1 MNVSLVFCV
10 IISMKTS
17 DFIIFI
23 STVLTI
29 YGIGNVYV
37 FYHGLQALNGYQ
49 WIKPYYI
56 IVFIFLAFSYIAAR
70 LLQSYNFNGI
80 SNALLLIGSFW
91 LAALLYF
98 FLITV
103 MFDLLRVVNHFI
115 TIFPAFV
122 NFNYEKTKLA
132 VFIVSLISV
141 SALLTYGYYNAK
153 NPVVNTIELNISK
166 ENSKELVLNAVVVSD
181 IHLGPLSSGKWFDD
195 IVERINSLN
204 PDIILLVGDVID
216 EDIKPVLEKNLGDHL
231 LNLKSKYGVFAVT
244 GNHEYIGGVEP
255 AVKYL
260 TDHNITV
267 LSDTAVL
274 VNNQFYL
281 AGREDKDIERFTG
294 RKRKSIEQIIEE
306 VDNKFPVVLLNHQ
319 PAQLDELTSKGIDLS
334 ISGHTHHGQFFPNN
348 LVTNLIYEVSTGL
361 VNKYGTWIYVSTGL
375 GTWGPPVR
383 IGNKPEIVNFIIN
396 NK

>member
-132 VFIVSLISV
+132 VFILSLTSV

-153 NPVVNTIELNISK
+153 NPVVNNIELNISK

-294 RKRKSIEQIIEE
+294 RKRKSIEQIMEE

-319 PAQLDELTSKGIDLS
+319 PAQLYELTSKGIDLS

>member
-1 MNVSLVFCV
+1 
-10 IISMKTS
+10 MKTS

-132 VFIVSLISV
+132 VFILSLTSV

-153 NPVVNTIELNISK
+153 NPVVNNIELNISK

-244 GNHEYIGGVEP
+244 GNHEYIGGIEP

-294 RKRKSIEQIIEE
+294 RKRKSIEQIMEE

>member
-1 MNVSLVFCV
+1 MR
-10 IISMKTS
+10 TS

-23 STVLTI
+23 STVLTV

-56 IVFIFLAFSYIAAR
+56 IVFVFLAFSYIAAR
-70 LLQSYNFNGI
+70 FLQSYNFNSI
-80 SNALLLIGSFW
+80 SDALLLIGSFW
-91 LAALLYF
+91 LAALLYL
-98 FLITV
+98 FLIS
-103 MFDLLRVVNHFI
+103 LLLDFLRIVNHFV

-132 VFIVSLISV
+132 VFIISLISV
-141 SALLTYGYYNAK
+141 SVLLTFGYRNAN

-166 ENSKELVLNAVVVSD
+166 ENTKELLLNAVVVSD
-181 IHLGPLSSGKWFDD
+181 LHLGPLSSGKWVDY
-195 IVERINSLN
+195 IVEKINSLN

-231 LNLKSKYGVFAVT
+231 LNLKSKFGVFAVT

-255 AVKYL
+255 AVRYL
-260 TDHNITV
+260 TEHNVTV
-267 LSDTAVL
+267 LRDSSAL
-274 VNNQFYL
+274 INNQFYL
-281 AGREDKDIERFTG
+281 LGREDNDIKRFSGKDR
-294 RKRKSIEQIIEE
+294 RSLEE
-306 VDNKFPVVLLNHQ
+306 LMSGVDNKYPVILMNHQ
-319 PAQLDELTSKGIDLS
+319 PTNLSELNGKNVDLS

-375 GTWGPPVR
+375 GTWGPPLR

>member
-1 MNVSLVFCV
+1 MR
-10 IISMKTS
+10 TS

-56 IVFIFLAFSYIAAR
+56 IVFVFLAFSYVAAR
-70 LLQSYNFNGI
+70 LLQSYNFNSI
-80 SNALLLIGSFW
+80 SDALLLIGSFW
-91 LAALLYF
+91 LAALLYL
-98 FLITV
+98 FLIS
-103 MFDLLRVVNHFI
+103 LLLDFLRIVNHFV

-122 NFNYEKTKLA
+122 NFNYEKTKLIIL
-132 VFIVSLISV
+132 FLSIIFVSG
-141 SALLTYGYYNAK
+141 LLAFGYFNARE
-153 NPVVNTIELNISK
+153 PVINKIELNLSK
-166 ENSKELVLNAVVVSD
+166 ENSKGTVLNAVVVSD

-195 IVERINSLN
+195 IVSRINSLN
-204 PDIILLVGDVID
+204 PDIILLAGDVID
-216 EDIKPVLEKNLGDHL
+216 EDIKPVLYRNLGEHL
-231 LNLKSKYGVFAVT
+231 LNLKAKYGVFAIT

-260 TDHNITV
+260 TEHKIKV
-267 LSDTAVL
+267 LRDTSVL
-274 VNNQFYL
+274 IDNQFYL
-281 AGREDKDIERFTG
+281 VGREDRDIERFSG
-294 RKRKSIEQIIEE
+294 KKRKSIDELMSDI
-306 VDNKFPVVLLNHQ
+306 DNNYPVLLMNHQ
-319 PAQLDELTSKGIDLS
+319 PTQLIDLEGKGVDLS

-348 LVTNLIYEVSTGL
+348 LVTNLIYEVSKGL
-361 VNKYGTWIYVSTGL
+361 VHKYGTWIYVSQGI
-375 GTWGPPVR
+375 GTWGPPIR